1 MTPSI
6 TRALLAA
13 ACTLLCGAAVA
24 DDAPCSLATL
34 HGTLAW
40 SATST
45 KAGVPRAASG
55 FESYDG
61 NGHLKYTELFSDGY
75 QSQTFSG
82 TGTYTLGANCI
93 AQVTY
98 DGGGTPFVYFV
109 APDGSAYYWSN
120 NQNVGTIAAGRAD
133 RVSRSLLVK

>member
-1 MTPSI
+1 MTLPLNRI
-6 TRALLAA
+6 LCVATCILFANAVVA
-13 ACTLLCGAAVA
+13 EETCTLG
-24 DDAPCSLATL
+24 TL
-34 HGTLAW
+34 RGTLAW
-40 SATST
+40 NATTSR
-45 KAGVPRAASG
+45 AGVPHAASG

-75 QSQTFSG
+75 TTSTFSG
-82 TGTYTLGANCI
+82 TGTYTIGANCI

-109 APDGSAYYWSN
+109 APDGSAYYWAN
-120 NQNVGTIAAGRAD
+120 NQNVGTVSSGRAD